1 MSKNWSEIKTGV
13 GFATH
18 IPEKLNLLLS
28 PNQETRYNAY
38 WKIDNY
44 AIIQGDLYEA
54 SYYIIDPLMNAL
66 KDAKYKTE
74 ILDLLTEIALGFAPE
89 TELIV
94 INDKKVSLMEAC
106 HSKLKKYYNQLV
118 EIKKQTITPSELT
131 LLENLL
137 EILDELK

>member
-118 EIKKQTITPSELT
+118 EIKKQTITPSELI
-131 LLENLL
+131 LIDDLL

>member
-1 MSKNWSEIKTGV
+1 MNINWSKIKTGV

-18 IPEKLNLLLS
+18 LPENLNLLVS
-28 PNQETRYNAY
+28 SNEETRYNAY

-54 SYYIIDPLMNAL
+54 AYYIIDPLMMAL
-66 KDAKYKTE
+66 KEAKYKAQ

-94 INDKKVSLMEAC
+94 INNEQVSLMEAC
-106 HSKLKKYYNQLV
+106 HSKLKKYYNQFV
-118 EIKKQTITPSELT
+118 EIKKQTITSSELI
-131 LLENLL
+131 LFDDLL